1 MNTDQPAV
9 TIIGSGI
16 AGSALAAALANAGV
30 PVLVLERTEQFVD
43 HVRGEYMHPWG
54 VAEAMQLGL
63 HDDLIKAGGNV
74 ISRFV
79 GYDEAY
85 SPAEAEVGALPL
97 ADLVPGVPGALGIG
111 HPAACQVL
119 FDAAVRAGAHALR
132 GVEQVKVT
140 PGESPEVRFVHGG
153 SEHEV
158 RPRLVVAADGRES
171 STRRQLGIELEK
183 TDPRIFLA
191 GMLVDGVRDWPSTDS
206 VIGTSGDSILYAFP
220 QDEDKAR
227 LYIGYSIEEKTRLA
241 GADKA
246 KTFLDAFRVDTIP
259 DCERFVDANPAG
271 PCAAYPMFDSW
282 SDAVVA
288 DGVVFAGDAAGF
300 SDPTIGQGLSVA
312 LRDARMIRDVLLGGE
327 DWSKEA
333 FTPYVEERAERMRR
347 LRFAVQVFTDA
358 HIPLGPDGVPERRR
372 RSDLMTRDPDLFMLV
387 AAMTCGPELAP
398 ASCFANEIREKLLT
412 PV

>member
-1 MNTDQPAV
+1 MSTDQPAV

-16 AGSALAAALANAGV
+16 AGSALAAALATAGI

-63 HDDLIKAGGNV
+63 HNDLIEAGGNV

-85 SPAEAEVGALPL
+85 SPAEAEGGALPL
-97 ADLVPGVPGALGIG
+97 SEMVPGVPGALGIG
-111 HPAACQVL
+111 HPVACQAL
-119 FDAAVRAGAHALR
+119 FDASVRAGAHALR
-132 GVEQVKVT
+132 GVERVEVT
-140 PGESPEVRFVHGG
+140 PGENPKVRYVHGG

-158 RPRLVVAADGRES
+158 QPRLVVAADGRES
-171 STRRQLGIELEK
+171 STRRRLGIELEK

-191 GMLVDGVRDWPSTDS
+191 GMLVDGVRDWPSADS
-206 VIGTSGDSILYAFP
+206 IIGTSGDTILYVFP
-220 QDEDKAR
+220 QGEDKAR

-246 KTFLDAFRVDTIP
+246 KTLLEAFRVDTIP
-259 DCERFVDANPAG
+259 DCGRFVDACPAG

-282 SDAVVA
+282 ADAVVSE
-288 DGVVFAGDAAGF
+288 GVVFAGDSAGF
-300 SDPTIGQGLSVA
+300 SDPTIGEGLSVA

-327 DWSKEA
+327 DWSAEA
-333 FTPYVEERAERMRR
+333 FTPYAEERTERMRR

-358 HIPLGPDGVPERRR
+358 HIPLGSDGVSERRR
-372 RSDLMTRDPDLFMLV
+372 RLDMMTQDPDLFMLL
-387 AAMTCGPELAP
+387 AAMACGPEVAP
-398 ASCFANEIREKLLT
+398 ESCFADEVREKLLT
-412 PV
+412 PA

>member
-1 MNTDQPAV
+1 MSAEQPAV

-16 AGSALAAALANAGV
+16 AGSALAAALANAGI
-30 PVLVLERTEQFVD
+30 PVLVLERTEEFVD

-54 VAEAMQLGL
+54 VAEAIELGL
-63 HDDLIKAGGNV
+63 YDDLTRAGGNV

-79 GYDEAY
+79 GYDEVY
-85 SPAEAEVGALPL
+85 SPGEAESTTLPL
-97 ADLVPGVPGALGIG
+97 VGIVPGVPGALGIG
-111 HPAACQVL
+111 HPVASQAL
-119 FDAAVRAGAHALR
+119 FDAAVRAGAQALR

-140 PGESPEVRFVHGG
+140 PGENPEVRYVHGG

-191 GMLVDGVRDWPSTDS
+191 GMLVDGVRDWPSSDS
-206 VIGTSGDSILYAFP
+206 VTGTSGDAILLVFP
-220 QDEDKAR
+220 QNENKAR
-227 LYIGYSIEEKTRLA
+227 LYIGYSIDDKTRLA

-246 KTFLDAFRVDTIP
+246 KTFLEAFRVDAIP
-259 DCERFVDANPAG
+259 DCERFVHANPAG

-312 LRDARMIRDVLLGGE
+312 LRDARMIRDVLIGGE
-327 DWSKEA
+327 DWSEEA
-333 FTPYVEERAERMRR
+333 FRAYVEERAERMRR
-347 LRFAVQVFTDA
+347 LRFIVQVFTDA
-358 HIPLGPDGVPERRR
+358 HIPLGPDAVSERRR
-372 RSDLMTRDPDLFMLV
+372 RKNLMMRDSDLFMLI

-398 ASCFANEIREKLLT
+398 ESCFANEIREKLLN
-412 PV
+412 PA

>member
-1 MNTDQPAV
+1 LNTEQPAV

-16 AGSALAAALANAGV
+16 AGSALAAALANAGI
-30 PVLVLERTEQFVD
+30 PVLLLERTEQFVD

-79 GYDEAY
+79 GYDEVY
-85 SPAEAEVGALPL
+85 SPAEAEATTMPL
-97 ADLVPGVPGALGIG
+97 AGLVPGVPGALGIG
-111 HPAACQVL
+111 HPVACQAL

-140 PGESPEVRFVHGG
+140 PGESLEVRYMHGG

-158 RPRLVVAADGRES
+158 RPRIVVAADGRES

-183 TDPRIFLA
+183 TEPRIFLA

-206 VIGTSGDSILYAFP
+206 VIGTSGDAMLLVFP
-220 QDEDKAR
+220 QHENKAR
-227 LYIGYSIEEKTRLA
+227 LYIGYSIEDKTRLA

-246 KTFLDAFRVDTIP
+246 KAFLEAFRVDAIP
-259 DCERFVDANPAG
+259 DSERFVDASPAG

-282 SDAVVA
+282 SDAVAA

-300 SDPTIGQGLSVA
+300 SDPTIGQGLSIA

-327 DWSKEA
+327 DWSREA
-333 FTPYVEERAERMRR
+333 FAPYVEERTERMRR
-347 LRFAVQVFTDA
+347 LRFIVQVFTDA
-358 HIPLGPDGVPERRR
+358 HIPLGLDAVSERRR
-372 RSDLMTRDPDLFMLV
+372 RKNMMMRDSDLFMLV

-398 ASCFANEIREKLLT
+398 ESCFANEIREKLLN

>member
-1 MNTDQPAV
+1 MNTEQPAV
-9 TIIGSGI
+9 AIIGSGI

-43 HVRGEYMHPWG
+43 NVRGEYMHPWG

-63 HDDLIKAGGNV
+63 YDDLIKAGGNV

-79 GYDEAY
+79 GYDEVY
-85 SPAEAEVGALPL
+85 SPAEAEATTMPL

-111 HPAACQVL
+111 HPVACQVL
-119 FDAAVRAGAHALR
+119 FDAAVRAGARALR

-140 PGESPEVRFVHGG
+140 RGESLEVRYVHEG
-153 SEHEV
+153 SQYEV
-158 RPRLVVAADGRES
+158 RPRIVVAADGRES

-206 VIGTSGDSILYAFP
+206 VIGTSGDAILLAFP

-227 LYIGYSIEEKTRLA
+227 LYIGYAIEDKTRLA

-246 KTFLDAFRVDTIP
+246 KTFLEAFRVDAIP
-259 DCERFVDANPAG
+259 DCERFVDARPAG

-333 FTPYVEERAERMRR
+333 FTPYVGERAERMRR
-347 LRFAVQVFTDA
+347 LRFIVQVFTDA
-358 HIPLGPDGVPERRR
+358 HIPLGLDRVSERRR
-372 RSDLMTRDPDLFMLV
+372 RKNLMMKDKDLFMLI
-387 AAMTCGPELAP
+387 AALTCGPELAP
-398 ASCFANEIREKLLT
+398 ESCFAEEVREKLLN